1 MSEILFI
8 KGNRFDLAHKL
19 STNFN
24 TNFKEIAEKNERI
37 SFQHKQSLKLTKKK
51 TYYSTQGVLT
61 LSEEKII
68 HQENVIGSNIRH
80 LRIEKSI
87 GQTELIKYLQLK
99 NIDIIRKI
107 LVKNRRKS
115 ST

>member
-37 SFQHKQSLKLTKKK
+37 SF
-51 TYYSTQGVLT
+51 
-61 LSEEKII
+61 
-68 HQENVIGSNIRH
+68 
-80 LRIEKSI
+80 
-87 GQTELIKYLQLK
+87 
-99 NIDIIRKI
+99 
-107 LVKNRRKS
+107 
-115 ST
+115 